1 MSTAIV
7 VRFYFDPPGPAPDV
21 LLGRLARTF
30 AAWPHAWGTFHGVT
44 GATGDRHTTTTLR
57 DGAGELDSAGVAA
70 AVAGHGGP
78 SRMLSTTSSFLCWR
92 FTSGVPSA
100 GSVPVTL
107 EAWGDEW
114 TLRHHE
120 DRAIGGQAALW
131 IGDVAPFRAIADD
144 AAGARPADVNARIEE
159 NLQSLTGLVVR
170 LIEAAAPRSL
180 KLFTDAGLYL
190 PFNAHLVYLRDESV
204 VLDDLALI
212 DRVWKQGLPRHNVA
226 PLGGH
231 RSPQDLAFA
240 LHGWRSPEQRA
251 RLAARVEAQLPV
263 RLAEGAAGVR
273 RALASG
279 LYDAL
284 AMPVGT
290 TVLELPHFMNELLDR
305 FYLDGPEGT

>member
-92 FTSGVPSA
+92 FTSGGPSA

-144 AAGARPADVNARIEE
+144 AQSARRRDVNPRVEE
-159 NLQSLTGLVVR
+159 NMEALTGLIFR
-170 LIEAAAPRSL
+170 LIEAAAPRSV

-190 PFNAHLVYLRDESV
+190 PFNAHLLYMRDESV
-204 VLDDLALI
+204 VRDDLALI
-212 DRVWKQGLPRHNVA
+212 DRVWRNGLPRHNIA

-231 RSPQDLAFA
+231 PRPEELAA
-240 LHGWRSPEQRA
+240 VLHEWRSPEQRA
-251 RLAARVEAQLPV
+251 RLAARIQAQLPLRRAETAADV
-263 RLAEGAAGVR
+263 RQ
-273 RALASG
+273 ALASG
-279 LYDAL
+279 CYDTFT
-284 AMPVGT
+284 MPVGT
-290 TVLELPHFMNELLDR
+290 TVLEYPHFLNAFLDR
-305 FYLDGPEGT
+305 FYLEVPEQP